1 MTSDVP
7 GGGAASVVTGCEEV
21 PLWQNQLYHRATLP
35 PSLGHKSK
43 TRKFLAIGI
52 SSVYREEQYLQQTL
66 KSLISESDPEERR
79 DAVIVIYLADTDQE
93 KK

>member
-7 GGGAASVVTGCEEV
+7 GGATAVVAGCEEV
-21 PLWQNQLYHRATLP
+21 PFWQSQLHHRATLSP
-35 PSLGHKSK
+35 TLGHRGKGK
-43 TRKFLAIGI
+43 KFLAIGI
-52 SSVYREEQYLQQTL
+52 SSVYREENYLQQTL